1 MPTIL
6 ITKPNITEEEN
17 RRRKEI
23 FFDILSDIAYQDED
37 EDEED

>member
-17 RRRKEI
+17 SRRKEI